1 MTLPT
6 LIYDGNYLFCAEC
19 AKWFASRS
27 SGTIRPSKSYSDAEL
42 ADLGLSRKD
51 VDLQVWWA
59 KDHEN
64 FGGADAIGRALLITN
79 YPLLGR
85 FLIWRAVLPLS
96 RKIYKFV
103 SSHRSWFSSL
113 LRKSS

>member
-1 MTLPT
+1 MSLPT
-6 LIYDGNYLFCAEC
+6 LIYDGNCLFCTEC
-19 AKWFASRS
+19 AKWFESHS
-27 SGTIRPSKSYSDAEL
+27 SGTIRPSKSFSDAEL
-42 ADLGLSRKD
+42 AHLGLTRED
-51 VDLQVWWA
+51 VDLQVWWV

-79 YPLLGR
+79 YPFFGR
-85 FLIWRAVLPLS
+85 FLMWRAVLPIS

-113 LRKSS
+113 LRKFS